1 MAMESLVA
9 CPSLIVSQN
18 SDDFFYG
25 DEYEFSGLFYRMAD
39 DALYH
44 DENTLIGF
52 FGDRLQK

>member
-1 MAMESLVA
+1 MESLVA